1 MVLKKLTGAQAAVQ
15 KYDIIT
21 ALSVL
26 GLNGSAGDL
35 LTYTR
40 LISLLTAR
48 YNWRLDELSTGQ
60 AEMARM
66 WGVTPRTVKREIK
79 KLLLADI
86 LVCKRQGVKGRVAV
100 YRLNYIQI
108 YRLSEPFWDAV
119 ASDYAA
125 RMSEKLPQGSDNV
138 VRLSFD
144 ASEPPAKIETNSREW
159 QAICTRLMAEDRSRF
174 TAWYAKLDFI
184 GHTNGVVQVKAQGS
198 FVAQYVKTHL
208 TERLMHEL
216 EMEFGPNIRLEI
228 RT

>member
-1 MVLKKLTGAQAAVQ
+1 MVLKKFSGAQAAVQ

-48 YNWRLDELSTGQ
+48 YNWRLDELSIGQ
-60 AEMARM
+60 NDMARM

-79 KLLLADI
+79 KLLAAEV

-100 YRLNYIQI
+100 HRLNYTRVYQ
-108 YRLSEPFWDAV
+108 LSEPHWAAV
-119 ASDYAA
+119 GSDYAA
-125 RMSEKLPQGSDNV
+125 RMDEKAPKPADNV
-138 VRLSFD
+138 VRIAFD
-144 ASEPPAKIETNSREW
+144 PPQLPTKIETNSPQW
-159 QAICTRLMAEDRSRF
+159 QSICNRLLAEDQSRYS
-174 TAWYAKLDFI
+174 AWYAKLDFVAFD
-184 GHTNGVVQVKAQGS
+184 GERVQLRARGS

-208 TERLMHEL
+208 TDRLMYEL
-216 EMEFGPNIRLEI
+216 TAEFGPNVRLEI
-228 RT
+228 LT

>member
-1 MVLKKLTGAQAAVQ
+1 MVLKKLSGVQAAVQ

-40 LISLLTAR
+40 MISLLTAR

-66 WGVTPRTVKREIK
+66 WGVTPRTVKREVK
-79 KLLLADI
+79 KLLNAEI

-108 YRLSEPFWDAV
+108 YRLSEPYWSAV
-119 ASDYAA
+119 GSDYAG
-125 RMSEKLPQGSDNV
+125 RMAEKTPRPTDNV
-138 VRLSFD
+138 VRLEFEH
-144 ASEPPAKIETNSREW
+144 AGTAEPITTTSPQW
-159 QAICTRLMAEDRSRF
+159 QAICTRLMAEDRSRY
-174 TAWYAKLDFI
+174 TAWYAKLEFI
-184 GHTNGVVQVKAQGS
+184 GYSGGVVQLRAQGS
-198 FVAQYVKTHL
+198 FVAQYVKMHL

-216 EMEFGPNIRLEI
+216 ALEFGNDLRLEI
-228 RT
+228 LS

>member
-1 MVLKKLTGAQAAVQ
+1 MVLKKLSGAQAAVQ

-26 GLNGSAGDL
+26 GLNGSAGEL

-66 WGVTPRTVKREIK
+66 WGVTPRTVKREINK
-79 KLLLADI
+79 PLGAEI
-86 LVCKRQGVKGRVAV
+86 LVCKRQGVKGRVAIH
-100 YRLNYIQI
+100 RLNYVQI
-108 YRLSEPFWDAV
+108 YRLSEPYWNAIG
-119 ASDYAA
+119 SDYSA
-125 RMSEKLPQGSDNV
+125 RMSEKLPNPADNV

-144 ASEPPAKIETNSREW
+144 QAEAPTPIQTESPQWN
-159 QAICTRLMAEDRSRF
+159 AICTRLMAEDRSRYA
-174 TAWYAKLDFI
+174 AWYAKLDFI
-184 GHTNGVVQVKAQGS
+184 GYDNDVIQLRAQGS
-198 FVAQYVKTHL
+198 FVAQYVKLHL
-208 TERLMHEL
+208 TERLLHEL
-216 EMEFGPNIRLEI
+216 TLEFGPNFRLEI

>member
-1 MVLKKLTGAQAAVQ
+1 MVLKKLSGAQAAVQ

-40 LISLLTAR
+40 MISLLTAR

-79 KLLLADI
+79 KLLGAEI
-86 LVCKRQGVKGRVAV
+86 LVCKRQGVKGRVAT
-100 YRLNYIQI
+100 YRLNYVQI
-108 YRLSEPFWDAV
+108 YRLSEPYWDAV
-119 ASDYAA
+119 GSDYAG
-125 RMSEKLPQGSDNV
+125 RMAEKAPTRADNV
-138 VRLSFD
+138 VRLDFD
-144 ASEPPAKIETNSREW
+144 QGAQLEPVQTKSGEW
-159 QAICTRLMAEDRSRF
+159 QAICTRLMAEDPSRY

-184 GHTNGVVQVKAQGS
+184 GHDAGVVQLRAQGS
-198 FVAQYVKTHL
+198 FVAQYVKMHL

-216 EMEFGPNIRLEI
+216 SLEFGPDLRLEI
-228 RT
+228 LS